1 MDTVDEAARL
11 HALQELRVLD
21 TPPEERFDRV
31 TRLCQRVFGV
41 EIALVS
47 LIDKDRQWF
56 KSRQGLAVPETP
68 RDIAFCNLA
77 IQQSNVFI
85 VEDARADERFREN
98 PLVAGDPN
106 IRFYAGMPI
115 EARGGHRVGTLCIID
130 PEPRKLT
137 ALEVGLLEDLALWV
151 QNELVIDEEL
161 ERAAEV
167 QQGLLPRRELDLPG
181 YEVAA
186 RVKSSWLVG
195 GDFFDWFSTAGGGV
209 ICVADVMG
217 KGMGGAILMATVRA
231 VLRGA
236 AGQASLADGVSFA
249 SSALADDLES
259 TNSFFTLFI
268 GRAQPNSNKLSY
280 VDAGHGLAF
289 VARQDGSVERLTHRG
304 LPVGMLP
311 DSQWSEAEVD
321 LEPGDALVVCSDGV
335 IDVDGDAE
343 SDDDIDRVFRKVAD
357 LTMELHDPQRVVDA
371 VTDVAIQPDDVT
383 ILVLR
388 RT

>member
-1 MDTVDEAARL
+1 MDEDERL
-11 HALQELRVLD
+11 QALLELQVLD
-21 TPPEERFDRV
+21 TPAEERFDRV
-31 TRLCQRVFGV
+31 TRLCTSVFGV
-41 EIALVS
+41 QTALVS
-47 LIDKDRQWF
+47 LIDADRQWF
-56 KSRQGLAVPETP
+56 KSRVGLDVEETP

-77 IQQSNVFI
+77 IQQRGVFV
-85 VEDARADERFREN
+85 VEDASTDDRFKDN
-98 PLVAGDPN
+98 PLVTGEPH
-106 IRFYAGMPI
+106 IRFYAAMPI
-115 EARGGHRVGTLCIID
+115 EARGGARVGTLCIID

-137 ALEVGLLEDLALWV
+137 ILEAGLLHDLAVWV

-195 GDFFDWFSTAGGGV
+195 GDFFDWFPTPTGGV

-217 KGMGGAILMATVRA
+217 KGMSGAILMATVRA

-236 AGQASLADGVSFA
+236 AAQPSLAAGVSFA
-249 SSALADDLES
+249 STALADDLES
-259 TNSFFTLFI
+259 TESFFTLFI
-268 GRAQPNSNKLSY
+268 GRAQPNSDTLSY

-289 VARQDGSVERLTHRG
+289 VARADGTMERLDNRG

-311 DSQWSEAEVD
+311 DSEWSEAEVQ
-321 LEPGDALVVCSDGV
+321 LNAGDALVVCSDGV
-335 IDVDGDAE
+335 LDVDGEAE
-343 SDDDIDRVFRKVAD
+343 SQEDIERVLRKVAD
-357 LTMELHDPQRVVDA
+357 LAMELEDPRRVVDA
-371 VTDVAIQPDDVT
+371 VTDVPSQRDDVT
-383 ILVLR
+383 VLVLR